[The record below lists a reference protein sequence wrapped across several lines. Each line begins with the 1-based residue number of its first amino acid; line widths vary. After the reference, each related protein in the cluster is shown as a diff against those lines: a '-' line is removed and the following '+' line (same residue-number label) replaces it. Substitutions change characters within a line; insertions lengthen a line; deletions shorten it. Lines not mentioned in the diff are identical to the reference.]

1 MRDGTEAEARVER
14 VEMHVESKV
23 KPTSQPMLS
32 QTPGVVSG
40 AVVFAGT
47 RVPVEM
53 LFDYLAAGE
62 PLESFLSAFDIP
74 QEQATAVL
82 RLAGEIMRDTPPKR
96 VVLKRRRP
104 PTPALLRE
112 QPRHPNIAR

>member
-1 MRDGTEAEARVER
+1 MEIKAVEP
-14 VEMHVESKV
+14 M
-23 KPTSQPMLS
+23 SQPMLS

-40 AVVFAGT
+40 AVVFRGT

-62 PLESFLSAFDIP
+62 PLESFLSCFDIP
-74 QEQATAVL
+74 REQAAAVL
-82 RLAGEIMRDTPPKR
+82 RLAGEVLRDASPER
-96 VVLKRRRP
+96 AVLRRPRP

-112 QPRHPNIAR
+112 QPTQSNVAR

>member
-1 MRDGTEAEARVER
+1 MWNVADGTVDSA
-14 VEMHVESKV
+14 
-23 KPTSQPMLS
+23 TQPMLS

-40 AVVFAGT
+40 AIVFAGT

-62 PLESFLSAFDIP
+62 SLETFLESFEIP
-74 QEQATAVL
+74 QEQAAAVL
-82 RLAGEIMRDTPPKR
+82 RLAGEVLRDASPER
-96 VVLKRRRP
+96 AVRRRRKP

-112 QPRHPNIAR
+112 HATQSNVAR

>member
-1 MRDGTEAEARVER
+1 MK
-14 VEMHVESKV
+14 SKAGE
-23 KPTSQPMLS
+23 PTVQPMLS

-62 PLESFLSAFDIP
+62 PLESFLSSFEIP
-74 QEQATAVL
+74 QEQAAAVL
-82 RLAGEIMRDTPPKR
+82 RLAGEVLRDASPER
-96 VVLKRRRP
+96 AVLRRRRP
-104 PTPALLRE
+104 PTPALLRT
-112 QPRHPNIAR
+112 QPRQSNIAR

>member
-1 MRDGTEAEARVER
+1 MKSAVR
-14 VEMHVESKV
+14 
-23 KPTSQPMLS
+23 PMLS

-62 PLESFLSAFDIP
+62 PLERFLPSFDIP
-74 QEQATAVL
+74 REQAIAVL
-82 RLAGEIMRDTPPKR
+82 RLAGDVLRDAAPEPA
-96 VVLKRRRP
+96 VLKRRRAP
-104 PTPALLRE
+104 MPALLRE
-112 QPRHPNIAR
+112 QPGQSKIAP

>member
-1 MRDGTEAEARVER
+1 M
-14 VEMHVESKV
+14 ESKAEGQ
-23 KPTSQPMLS
+23 TLRPMLS

-62 PLESFLSAFDIP
+62 PLESFISSFDIP
-74 QEQATAVL
+74 QEQVAAVL
-82 RLAGEIMRDTPPKR
+82 RLAGEVLRDASPER
-96 VVLKRRRP
+96 AVLRRQRP
-104 PTPALLRE
+104 PMPAVLRE
-112 QPRHPNIAR
+112 QSRQSNIAR

>member
-1 MRDGTEAEARVER
+1 MEIKAVE
-14 VEMHVESKV
+14 
-23 KPTSQPMLS
+23 PISQPMLS

-40 AVVFAGT
+40 AVVFKGT

-62 PLESFLSAFDIP
+62 PLESFLSCFDISR
-74 QEQATAVL
+74 EQAAAVL
-82 RLAGEIMRDTPPKR
+82 RLAGEVLRDTSPER
-96 VVLKRRRP
+96 AVLKRRRP

-112 QPRHPNIAR
+112 QPRQPNVAR

>member
-1 MRDGTEAEARVER
+1 
-14 VEMHVESKV
+14 
-23 KPTSQPMLS
+23 MLS

-62 PLESFLSAFDIP
+62 PLENFLSSFDIP

-82 RLAGEIMRDTPPKR
+82 RLAGDVMRDAPPER
-96 VVLKRRRP
+96 AVLTRRRA

-112 QPRHPNIAR
+112 QPEQSNIAR